1 VGDDRIKEAHA
12 QCLLQEFKNTTFKD
26 GKLVDDFMLCINV
39 MARIYEGSG
48 KPSMTL
54 ML

>member
-12 QCLLQEFKNTTFKD
+12 QCLLQEFKNTTFED

-39 MARIYEGSG
+39 MAGSMRAQG
-48 KPSMTL
+48 NYQ
-54 ML
+54 